1 MKLSEL
7 EDYEKLQNA
16 LDRLENKFD
25 AHFNQLQSQL
35 NQLERRF
42 NLIWVAIGAT
52 IIQILTVFWKP

>member
-1 MKLSEL
+1 MKLTDL
-7 EDYEKLQNA
+7 DDYEKLQNA

-25 AHFNQLQSQL
+25 ARFNQLEAQL

-52 IIQILTVFWKP
+52 IIQILTAFWKP